1 MVSFRESVALAVMG
15 WVFSPVAKFLMEK
28 LLSYLYDASKEL
40 KEMRSGTMPRLKLT
54 LDQVLEYRMLLE
66 FSEKKSESTEVNGP
80 DALLRDLKNALYE
93 AEDILDLI
101 DYHRIEKEVGND
113 TKTSWLQWCW
123 QRIYESIRERSA
135 PLLQRVKQGLCWL
148 WQWLRVSSAPLMQR
162 VHQSLCWLWLC
173 VRITGEKSAPLLQV
187 WVSCYY
193 VPYISS
199 LA

>member
-1 MVSFRESVALAVMG
+1 MVSFRDGVALAAVG
-15 WVFSPVAKFLMEK
+15 WWLSPILTFLLNK
-28 LLSYLYDASKEL
+28 LLAYLYDASNEL
-40 KEMRSGTMPRLKLT
+40 IKMRCGTMPRLKFT
-54 LDQVLEYRMLLE
+54 LDQVLEQRMLLE
-66 FSEKKSESTEVNGP
+66 LSERQPENSKVNDL

-93 AEDILDLI
+93 AEDIFDLI

-123 QRIYESIRERSA
+123 QRIYEGIRERSA